1 MERVMVVE
9 MVQEKKNDGII
20 TAAIIGD
27 DDASTIAKLHQ
38 TIDPNIDKNHVKKN
52 LSNCLYELKVTYP
65 TLTNRVR
72 FSIHV
77 GINYRGNPQLI
88 TFNYW

>member
-1 MERVMVVE
+1 MERDMVVE
-9 MVQEKKNDGII
+9 MVQEKMNDGIR

-38 TIDPNIDKNHVKKN
+38 TIDPNIEKISDKNHVKKN

-65 TLTNRVR
+65 TLTNRVIR
-72 FSIHV
+72 WDFQYV
-77 GINYRGNPQLI
+77 
-88 TFNYW
+88 